1 MPFNQQTTLPA
12 RPVIPFIVQA
22 RSSSSRYAQKV
33 LRNFADNQ
41 SLLEFQLM
49 RLQKAFPSSP
59 IVVATT
65 TSEAD
70 QFIENIAKKN
80 GIACF
85 RGDEH
90 DVLDRFLTCCTH
102 FNFTDYIV
110 RVCSD
115 NPFLQTGLLHNLIQ
129 TALEKHPGSDYI
141 SYSINRQPAILTHF
155 GFFAEMVKVDALRR
169 VGKETSDRTY
179 REHVT
184 NYIYRG
190 PGESFKISWIPLEE
204 LSGHLDVIRLTI
216 DSKDDFD
223 NAQFVY
229 KEWMAL
235 KEREDISWA
244 DIISIVDDNVMLK
257 ERMKAQI
264 KLYQK

>member
-1 MPFNQQTTLPA
+1 M
-12 RPVIPFIVQA
+12 PFIVQA

-41 SLLEFQLM
+41 TLLEFQLT

-65 TSEAD
+65 DSEAD
-70 QFIENIAKKN
+70 QFIEDIAKKN
-80 GIACF
+80 GLTCF
-85 RGDEH
+85 RGNEH

-102 FNFTDYIV
+102 FNFTGYIV

-115 NPFLQTGLLHNLIQ
+115 NPFLETGLLNSLIQ
-129 TALEKHPGSDYI
+129 AAVKTHPESDYV
-141 SYSINRQPAILTHF
+141 SYSINSQPAILTHF
-155 GFFAEMVKVDALRR
+155 GFFAEVVKVDALRR
-169 VGKETSDRTY
+169 AGEETSDRTY

-190 PGESFKISWIPLEE
+190 PRDSFKLSWIPLEG
-204 LSGHLDVIRLTI
+204 LSGYLDLIRLTV
-216 DSKDDFD
+216 DTKQDFD

-229 KEWMAL
+229 GEWTAL
-235 KEREDISWA
+235 KERRDISWE
-244 DIISIVDDNVMLK
+244 DIISIVDDNAALK
-257 ERMKAQI
+257 ESMKSQI